1 MQYPLHKNWIFSLR
15 IFQKTTDL
23 LTFTEEILH
32 FSCSDRIYMQ
42 NFKKKKVKSY
52 GVTTTLNSEKQP
64 EVLLQN
70 AKAYLEPNQTS
81 AMVYSEL

>member
-1 MQYPLHKNWIFSLR
+1 
-15 IFQKTTDL
+15 
-23 LTFTEEILH
+23 
-32 FSCSDRIYMQ
+32 MQ

-81 AMVYSEL
+81 AMVHSEL